1 MLLLCEFRIWLY
13 TFKLSRF
20 FWRFLL
26 LFLRLRVRYF
36 GFIFSY
42 PPQFRL
48 FKHNNEKVV
57 TVCCCCCCWESPIL
71 RFSYQK
77 YKQKKTTKRL
87 RWLVDERPGKPFWV
101 FFLCSHTDAPVTRRK
116 KNPIMKRQE
125 KKNLECTF
133 GYIPVDI
140 HPTYFIIIHN
150 KKKNYKSEAA
160 SYMQLTNS
168 RLALLGDC
176 RCSAVGKLNTIFP
189 THCPP
194 PSYLRLLTKI
204 PHENRRP
211 FSLVSWF
218 NFVSSSL
225 SLWTSSH

>member
-1 MLLLCEFRIWLY
+1 MNALENP
-13 TFKLSRF
+13 
-20 FWRFLL
+20 
-26 LFLRLRVRYF
+26 F
-36 GFIFSY
+36 GFFFVQ
-42 PPQFRL
+42 PHRRAC
-48 FKHNNEKVV
+48 N
-57 TVCCCCCCWESPIL
+57 
-71 RFSYQK
+71 
-77 YKQKKTTKRL
+77 KT
-87 RWLVDERPGKPFWV
+87 
-101 FFLCSHTDAPVTRRK
+101 RK

-125 KKNLECTF
+125 KNLGCTF

-150 KKKNYKSEAA
+150 KKKKKNYKSEAA

-218 NFVSSSL
+218 NFFL
-225 SLWTSSH
+225 LL